1 MIKKITYQ
9 QAIEEIES
17 LLQQMENPST
27 DIDKLSEMVKKTLE
41 LLNFCNQKLRATE
54 EEIAQLQ
61 LAQNQQVTE

>member
-1 MIKKITYQ
+1 MKKHTYQ

-41 LLNFCNQKLRATE
+41 LLNFCSQKLRATE

-61 LAQNQQVTE
+61 LDNSQQTTE